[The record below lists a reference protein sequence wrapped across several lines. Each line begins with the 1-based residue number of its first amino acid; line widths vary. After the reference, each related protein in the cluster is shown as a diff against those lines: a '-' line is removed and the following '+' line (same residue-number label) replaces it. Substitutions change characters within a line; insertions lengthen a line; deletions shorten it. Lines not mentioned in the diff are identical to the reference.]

1 MPKLSL
7 YIISYKCWCQSGL
20 ALCLFIES
28 THFYTTS
35 YTPIQNLSFPYS
47 FMENFVT
54 TNEEKVIHK

>member
-7 YIISYKCWCQSGL
+7 YIISYTCWCQSGL

-35 YTPIQNLSFPYS
+35 YTPIQKLVFPS
-47 FMENFVT
+47 FMENFAT